1 MNGVKIMKIKVNGR
15 EIVFYKSTI
24 KDLVNQYKMDP
35 AKIVVER
42 NGEIVH
48 RELFETLAL
57 REDDVIEI
65 ARFVGGG

>member
-1 MNGVKIMKIKVNGR
+1 MMKIKVNGR
-15 EIVFYKSTI
+15 EIVFYKRTI

-48 RELFETLAL
+48 RDLFETLSL
-57 REDDVIEI
+57 QEDDVIEI